1 MRVLLTELDLVSSDI
16 VVNREIDKFFYMQK
30 LAEVQ
35 VLDDKLWEVVDRLRL
50 MVEARMAVR
59 MQLWERWKKDVRW
72 MATYQ
77 RNVKESIISPTRG

>member
-1 MRVLLTELDLVSSDI
+1 MRVLLAELDLVSSDI

-30 LAEVQ
+30 LAEIQ

-59 MQLWERWKKDVRW
+59 TQLWERWKKDVRW
-72 MATYQ
+72 MANYQ
-77 RNVKESIISPTRG
+77 RSAKESIISPTRG